1 MNPRKKYVSVLL
13 ALLLAVAP
21 GAFAGVASN
30 SVAVPMNFSVP
41 ESISLSLS
49 TNSVT
54 LTSAAQS
61 ADIILT
67 AGWQIQGGH
76 TSATIYSFFSQQP
89 VAGGISIQ
97 SSQFSTAYNH
107 GAQVVCNQPA
117 FAGVSFGTPGQNC
130 GTFSF
135 PNIGTTLNSSQAVT
149 LTLAAAPS
157 TFSGIVGNYTGG
169 VLNVVFQIV

>member
-1 MNPRKKYVSVLL
+1 MKKQIFAILT
-13 ALLLAVAP
+13 ALLLAIGIAP
-21 GAFAGVASN
+21 GAFAGVVSN
-30 SVAVPMNFSVP
+30 SVAVPMNLSVP

-61 ADIILT
+61 ANITLT

-76 TSATIYSFFSQQP
+76 TSATIYSFFSQAP
-89 VAGGISIQ
+89 VAGSTSIAF
-97 SSQFSTAYNH
+97 SQFSTQYNS
-107 GAQVVCNQPA
+107 GATVVCNQPA
-117 FAGVSFGTPGQNC
+117 FTASIGVAGQNC

-135 PNIGTTLNSSQAVT
+135 PNISTTLNSSQAVT
-149 LTLAAAPS
+149 LTLTAAPS

>member
-1 MNPRKKYVSVLL
+1 MKKQIFALLL
-13 ALLLAVAP
+13 ALLLITSAP

-30 SVAVPMNFSVP
+30 SVAVPMNLSIP

-61 ADIILT
+61 ANVVLT
-67 AGWQIQGGH
+67 AAWQIQGGH
-76 TSATIYSFFSQQP
+76 TSAIIYSFFSALP
-89 VAGGISIQ
+89 IAGSTSIA
-97 SSQFSTAYNH
+97 SSQFSTQYNG
-107 GAQVVCNQPA
+107 GAAVTCNQPA
-117 FAGVSFGTPGQNC
+117 FPSVSFGNPGNNC

-157 TFSGIVGNYTGG
+157 TFTGIVGNYNGG